1 MEVHCDEGRDSVI
14 IALHG
19 AFDDAEIGKNIY
31 GLSFLQ
37 WEAVSKNC
45 IFGGQDDSVYV

>member
-1 MEVHCDEGRDSVI
+1 MEVHFDEGCDSVI
-14 IALHG
+14 IAVQG
-19 AFDDAEIGKNIY
+19 AFGDAEIGKNIY
-31 GLSFLQ
+31 ALSFLR